1 MKYDRAAEAH
11 ESGWL
16 GPSSESSCAHVD
28 TTEDLALGI
37 LDGEAAAAA
46 RAHLA
51 ACEACRAEH
60 ALFVAERKLFV
71 ARAAYHLEVA
81 PPPAIHAARSRADR
95 VREAAHHHMK
105 GFVAALACAAA
116 VFCVAKLDAS
126 LERYAPRP
134 SAENAQP
141 ASARADEPLSCA
153 APASGFVFT
162 PADQLCCRATFS
174 RACEDEPVASFAR

>member
-1 MKYDRAAEAH
+1 MN
-11 ESGWL
+11 
-16 GPSSESSCAHVD
+16 SCAHID

-37 LDGEAAAAA
+37 LEGDAADAA
-46 RAHLA
+46 RAHLLD
-51 ACEACRAEH
+51 CEPCRAEH
-60 ALFVAERKLFV
+60 ALFAAERKLFV
-71 ARAAYHLEVA
+71 DRAAYHLEVA
-81 PPPAIHAARSRADR
+81 PPPMIHATRSRSDR

-134 SAENAQP
+134 SAENVQA
-141 ASARADEPLSCA
+141 ASARADEPLACA

-162 PADQLCCRATFS
+162 PADALCCRATFS
-174 RACEDEPVASFAR
+174 RACEDEPVASYAR